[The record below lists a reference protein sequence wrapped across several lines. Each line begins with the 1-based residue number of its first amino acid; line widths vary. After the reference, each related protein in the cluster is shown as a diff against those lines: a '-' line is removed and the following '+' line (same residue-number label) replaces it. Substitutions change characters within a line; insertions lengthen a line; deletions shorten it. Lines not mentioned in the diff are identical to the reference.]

1 MRAALP
7 TVDGPWPGKL
17 TVFPRP
23 RGGDWLEDEVAAW
36 RSAGV
41 GAVVSLLT
49 KDEEASLELAD
60 EATIVGRQGIQF
72 VSFPIPDYSVPASR
86 ADTAKLVRQLGDLLS
101 KGTNVVIHCR
111 GGLGRAP
118 LVAACLLASV
128 GVPPEVAFQS
138 IGVVR
143 GTTVPETP
151 EQRKWVVDFA
161 ASLVPPSPVPSR

>member
-1 MRAALP
+1 VRGPLP
-7 TVDGPWPGKL
+7 SVDGLWPGKL
-17 TVFPRP
+17 TVLPRP

-36 RSAGV
+36 RSANV

-60 EATIVGRQGIQF
+60 EADIVGRHGIQF

-86 ADTAKLVRQLGDLLS
+86 ADTAKLVGQLGGILS
-101 KGTNVVIHCR
+101 QGYNVVIHCR

-118 LVAACLLASV
+118 LLAACLLATV
-128 GVPPEVAFQS
+128 GVPPEVAFQR
-138 IGVVR
+138 IGAVR

-151 EQRKWVVDFA
+151 EQRKWVIDFA
-161 ASLVPPSPVPSR
+161 ANLVPPSPVPSR

>member
-1 MRAALP
+1 MRGPLP
-7 TVDGPWPGKL
+7 SVDGLWPGKL
-17 TVFPRP
+17 TVLPRP

-36 RSAGV
+36 RSANV

-60 EATIVGRQGIQF
+60 EADIVGRHGIQF

-86 ADTAKLVRQLGDLLS
+86 ADTAKLVGQLGAMLS
-101 KGTNVVIHCR
+101 QGVNVVIHCR

-118 LVAACLLASV
+118 LLAACLLATV
-128 GVPPEVAFQS
+128 GVPPEVAFQR
-138 IGVVR
+138 IGAVR

-151 EQRKWVVDFA
+151 EQRKWVIDFA
-161 ASLVPPSPVPSR
+161 ANLVPPSPVPSR